1 MKHYDVSYAGES
13 FDYKGSGFGTHNL
26 PDRGEGHVDQ
36 ILDLY
41 RAVIAKDEEALKN
54 ADVAQVRDG
63 YYIRLQNTA
72 NYDFALKSI
81 DRTKIG
87 HIVSVHDK
95 VTPEGGVVTS
105 AILFLKKEE
114 KDWLDK
120 KVETY
125 KGNKR
130 TKKNERL
137 NKPLLESIEKVDSVQ
152 VEDLWSGKGEI
163 PGEMREW
170 VELWF
175 MENEVAPV
183 MDKLLELGIIH
194 NDRSLKFPER
204 VVVIACANKKDLER
218 IFYASNSLVRISEV
232 PTLAGFITDEPGI
245 VQEEWKDMIMGV
257 FHYDHINNNKYL
269 CLLDSGVV
277 KDHPMLLPVL
287 ANEDRFVVNPA
298 WGINDVKRHGTLMAG
313 IATYG
318 DLTDVIANAG
328 GREPRY
334 RLCSV
339 KILPNDGKSLKD
351 FWADY
356 TKQAVALAE
365 IGNGQM
371 PEILAYCMA
380 VSEIDGNTNGTPTS
394 WSGSL
399 DQICYGED
407 GLRRLFIQCAG
418 NVDEERDW
426 VRYPDSNRSLGI
438 VNPGQAWNAL
448 TVGAYTEKCVAF
460 DAHGNQKDVIAQ
472 KGGLSPYSTTS
483 AFWGPQ
489 TPIKP
494 EVVMEGGNRTKG
506 PAGTDRHND
515 LELLTTGT
523 APFIDRYF
531 AWFNATS
538 AATAMASRFAGI
550 VAAENPNYWPETI
563 RGLFVHTARW
573 TEQMEQDFPDKDER
587 LRVCGYGVPNLEKML
602 ESKKNGVTFIAQ
614 KTIQPYK
621 KGKNRGAFNQMHIYE
636 LPWPKETLLSMGEKN
651 VRLTIT
657 LSYYIEPG
665 PTDNYVTSFKKYNY
679 ASAGLRFELSNR
691 NERPQAFKHRI
702 QRDYDEDDV
711 VVVNDTQR
719 WNIGIKK
726 RTKGSV
732 HKDWIECMAVDL
744 AECNM
749 IAVFPVSG
757 WWYNRM
763 SLDKVEAEMRY
774 SLIVSLETEEQQ
786 VDFSTEIDTKI
797 PIAQQIEVGF

>member
-1 MKHYDVSYAGES
+1 MKHYDVSYAGEP
-13 FDYKGSGFGTHNL
+13 FDYKGSGFGTPNL

-41 RAVIAKDEEALKN
+41 RAVIAKDEAALKN

-72 NYDFALKSI
+72 DYDFALKSI
-81 DRTKIG
+81 DSTKIG
-87 HIVSVHDK
+87 HIVSVHDTE
-95 VTPEGGVVTS
+95 TPEGGVVTS

-114 KDWLDK
+114 KDWLEK

-130 TKKNERL
+130 TKNNERL
-137 NKPLLESIEKVDSVQ
+137 NKPLLESIDKVDSVQ
-152 VEDLWSGKGEI
+152 VEDLWSGKGHI
-163 PGEMREW
+163 PGEVREW

-175 MENEVAPV
+175 MENEAVPV
-183 MDKLLELGIIH
+183 MDKLDELGITH
-194 NDRSLKFPER
+194 NERSLKFPER
-204 VVVIACANKKDLER
+204 VVVIACVNKKDLER

-232 PTLAGFITDEPGI
+232 PTLAGFITDEPGM

-257 FHYDHINNNKYL
+257 FQFDHINNNKYL

-287 ANEDRFVVNPA
+287 ANEDHFVVNPA

-328 GREPRY
+328 GIEPRY

-460 DAHGNQKDVIAQ
+460 DAIGNQKDVVAQ

-523 APFIDRYF
+523 APFIDRHF

-538 AATAMASRFAGI
+538 AATAMASRYAAI

-563 RGLFVHTARW
+563 RGLFVHTAQW
-573 TEQMEQDFPDKDER
+573 TEQMMADFPDMDER
-587 LRVCGYGVPNLEKML
+587 LRICGYGVPNLEKML
-602 ESKKNGVTFIAQ
+602 ESRKNGVTFIAQ
-614 KTIQPYK
+614 NSIQPYK
-621 KGKNRGAFNQMHIYE
+621 KGEKNNSFNKMHIYE
-636 LPWPKETLLSMGEKN
+636 LPWPKNALLDLGEQD

-665 PTDNYVTSFKKYNY
+665 PTDNYVASFKKYNY
-679 ASAGLRFELSNR
+679 ASAGLRFELSNV
-691 NERPQAFKHRI
+691 NEKLQAFKHRI
-702 QRDYDEDDV
+702 QREYDEDEV
-711 VVVNDTQR
+711 IVENDTQR
-719 WNIGIKK
+719 WGIGIRK
-726 RTKGSV
+726 RTKGSI
-732 HKDWIECMAVDL
+732 HKDWVEMSAADL
-744 AECNM
+744 ATCNK

-757 WWYNRM
+757 WWYNRKN
-763 SLDKVEAEMRY
+763 LDKVESNMRY
-774 SLIVSLETEEQQ
+774 SLIVSLETEGQQ
-786 VDFSTEIDTKI
+786 VDFSVEIENA
-797 PIAQQIEVGF
+797 IAIANGVSIEI